1 MLRSQTVILFFEER
15 CALSIARYWKRRK
28 NVMPQRSLEPGDMV
42 TLLTKDWNGLV
53 GVVSQAITESHP
65 GHVLV
70 YKDGCIFGVK
80 VSIQDIILA
89 DSSNQGFA
97 QLAYH
102 LIRLG
107 SHVIEKR
114 LLV

>member
-1 MLRSQTVILFFEER
+1 MQQKSL
-15 CALSIARYWKRRK
+15 AL
-28 NVMPQRSLEPGDMV
+28 GDLV
-42 TLLTKDWNGLV
+42 TLLAEDWNGFV
-53 GVVSQAITESHP
+53 GVVSQAITEDYP

-70 YKDGCIFGVK
+70 HKDGCIIGVN
-80 VSIQDIILA
+80 VSIQDVILA

-102 LIRLG
+102 LIKLG

>member
-1 MLRSQTVILFFEER
+1 MRLQ
-15 CALSIARYWKRRK
+15 K
-28 NVMPQRSLEPGDMV
+28 SLQKGDLV
-42 TLLTKDWNGLV
+42 TLMAKDWNGLV
-53 GVVSQAITESHP
+53 GVVSHPITDEQP

-70 YKDGCIFGVK
+70 HKDNCIIGIK
-80 VSIQDIILA
+80 VSIQDVILA
-89 DSSNQGFA
+89 NSSDQGFA

-102 LIRLG
+102 LIKLG

>member
-1 MLRSQTVILFFEER
+1 M
-15 CALSIARYWKRRK
+15 
-28 NVMPQRSLEPGDMV
+28 MPQKSLEMGDLV
-42 TLLTKDWNGLV
+42 TLLVKDWNGLV
-53 GVVSQAITESHP
+53 GVVSQAITEEHL

-70 YKDGCIFGVK
+70 YKDSCIFGVK
-80 VSIQDIILA
+80 VSIQDVILA

-102 LIRLG
+102 LIKLG

>member
-1 MLRSQTVILFFEER
+1 MS
-15 CALSIARYWKRRK
+15 
-28 NVMPQRSLEPGDMV
+28 QRSLELGDLV
-42 TLLTKDWNGLV
+42 TVLAEDWNGLV
-53 GVVSQAITESHP
+53 GVVSQAITEDHS

-102 LIRLG
+102 LIQLG
-107 SHVIEKR
+107 SHVIEKK

>member
-1 MLRSQTVILFFEER
+1 MRLQ
-15 CALSIARYWKRRK
+15 K
-28 NVMPQRSLEPGDMV
+28 SLQMGDLV
-42 TLLTKDWNGLV
+42 TLMAKDWNGLV
-53 GVVSQAITESHP
+53 GVVSQAITEEHP

-70 YKDGCIFGVK
+70 YKDNSIIGIK
-80 VSIQDIILA
+80 VSIQEVILA
-89 DSSNQGFA
+89 NSSDQGFA

-102 LIRLG
+102 LIKLG